1 MLGLLA
7 GVLAGLSIVVYRFIV
22 ESSLG
27 AMLPGGDP
35 ENFEALDPSLR
46 FVLVLG
52 GALLLGLIAQ
62 LIPPRWRAVGVA
74 HVIDRFNRHSGS
86 MPRAISPG
94 SSAAACCA

>member
-1 MLGLLA
+1 MLARIRRAVAAEGFRTRLADPDSLLHFSVLGLLA

-46 FVLVLG
+46 
-52 GALLLGLIAQ
+52 LLETYPASAG
-62 LIPPRWRAVGVA
+62 RRAWLLHRPA
-74 HVIDRFNRHSGS
+74 DDRRPN
-86 MPRAISPG
+86 
-94 SSAAACCA
+94 